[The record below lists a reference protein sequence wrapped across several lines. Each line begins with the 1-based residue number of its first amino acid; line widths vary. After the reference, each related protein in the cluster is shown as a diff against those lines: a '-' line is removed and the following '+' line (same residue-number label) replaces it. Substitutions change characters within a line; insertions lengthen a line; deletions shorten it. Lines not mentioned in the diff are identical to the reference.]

1 MREVEVSAF
10 VPAPPA
16 SVERALTPETVV
28 EYEGSFEV
36 RAVESTDDGRTVT
49 ASARG
54 LTMHLDF
61 EERENGLVYRQR
73 GDAGPFESMETE
85 VTVEPE
91 NEGSRVTMRSS
102 VSLDLPV
109 TAVSDRIAAWKRKGN
124 SGGRSTGW
132 PRTCEVASRLARDA
146 TVRRP
151 RVRPSLAGPR
161 ASGMLV
167 RTRRTTG
174 ELLSSRQDRFTP

>member
-109 TAVSDRIAAWKRKGN
+109 TAVSDRIAAWKRKGEL
-124 SGGRSTGW
+124 R
-132 PRTCEVASRLARDA
+132 RALDRLAED
-146 TVRRP
+146 V
-151 RVRPSLAGPR
+151 
-161 ASGMLV
+161 
-167 RTRRTTG
+167 
-174 ELLSSRQDRFTP
+174 